1 MHCETGKLWTQ
12 CLIFPEAN
20 SYIGRENI
28 SDVRHLL
35 VGEGGGGGSFFVCVV
50 FSFFF
55 PLEDCFALNLL
66 SFRIVCSRLQLKLG
80 FFFLMPST

>member
-35 VGEGGGGGSFFVCVV
+35 VGEGGEGPFSCVWFFP
-50 FSFFF
+50 FSF
-55 PLEDCFALNLL
+55 PLKIALH
-66 SFRIVCSRLQLKLG
+66 
-80 FFFLMPST
+80 